1 MNSKLD
7 PIFSNEEMRFSRLT
21 LDHLKD
27 QDLRVLFETLMTE
40 PENRTIA
47 DVNGLIK
54 IMLSVIFD

>member
-21 LDHLKD
+21 LDHLKE

-40 PENRTIA
+40 PDNRTIA

-54 IMLSVIFD
+54 IMLSVLFC

>member
-7 PIFSNEEMRFSRLT
+7 PIFSKEEMRFSRLT
-21 LDHLKD
+21 LDHLKE

-40 PENRTIA
+40 PDNRTIA

-54 IMLSVIFD
+54 IMLSVLFC